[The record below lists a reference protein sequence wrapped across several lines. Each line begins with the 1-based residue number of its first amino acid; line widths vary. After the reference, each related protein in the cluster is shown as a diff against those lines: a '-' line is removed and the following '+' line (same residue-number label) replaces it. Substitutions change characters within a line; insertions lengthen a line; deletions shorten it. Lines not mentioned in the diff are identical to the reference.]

1 MKMSGMARPEPLKG
15 PCGIPVGKKND
26 ILNNLK
32 QVIPQNRKQF
42 WENIPVH
49 S

>member
-1 MKMSGMARPEPLKG
+1 MKISGMARPEPLKG
-15 PCGIPVGKKND
+15 PCGIPVEKKRHSQQFETSH
-26 ILNNLK
+26 IL
-32 QVIPQNRKQF
+32 QNRKQF